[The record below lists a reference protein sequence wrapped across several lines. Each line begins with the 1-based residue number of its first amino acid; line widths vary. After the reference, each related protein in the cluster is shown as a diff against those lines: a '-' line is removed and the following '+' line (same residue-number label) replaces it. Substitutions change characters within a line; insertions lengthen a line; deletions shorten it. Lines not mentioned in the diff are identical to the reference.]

1 MKINIIFFLIFTAVQ
16 CAYGQST
23 YDTVL
28 RARALASR
36 GETTEAAAL
45 VSSVM
50 SPGTSFNLYLERG
63 EIYLK
68 GSVIREARADFMAAE
83 GLMQGTGLYGLAKC
97 AAAEGNAAEVARYM
111 EAHLKSPY
119 KRSEPEIVLDNSF
132 VAVSSSPEWRALWKK
147 EWYRGFERMRWE
159 TEHYLK
165 AGRTEMALETLSS
178 LEAEYPGMPVTEYCG
193 ALISMTRTGYS
204 DAVKALVPLTEK
216 ADAPPAWIF
225 TLAEA
230 QAKNGN
236 YQEAA
241 SVYTRLI
248 TSEYPDASLFL
259 KRGEMRAKAGDTK
272 AAIDDFQKFLGFY
285 PDDFTAL
292 SLLGKTFAEEGAIY
306 EALPYL
312 NENIEKHPG
321 ESQAFR
327 LRGDAWFA
335 GRTWDKAAEDYTM
348 SLDLD
353 PENPAV
359 NLNLALSLI
368 NNGKPEDACHFLRKA
383 KDLGEKSAAQYMAKY
398 CLK

>member
-1 MKINIIFFLIFTAVQ
+1 MKINIIFFLIFTVVQ
-16 CAYGQST
+16 CVHGQSN

-50 SPGTSFNLYLERG
+50 SPGASFKLHLERG
-63 EIYLK
+63 EIYLR
-68 GSVIREARADFMAAE
+68 GSVIREARADFLAAE
-83 GLMQGTGLYGLAKC
+83 GLMQGTGLYGLARC
-97 AAAEGNAAEVARYM
+97 AAAEGNAAETARYM

-119 KRSEPEIVLDNSF
+119 KRSEPEIVLDSSF
-132 VAVSSSPEWRALWKK
+132 AAVSSSPEWRALWKK
-147 EWYRGFERMRWE
+147 EWYKGFERMKWE

-165 AGRTEMALETLSS
+165 AGRTEMASETWS
-178 LEAEYPGMPVTEYCG
+178 LLAAEYPGMPVTEYCG
-193 ALISMTRTGYS
+193 ALIAMARSGYS
-204 DAVKALVPLTEK
+204 DAVKTLEPLTEK
-216 ADAPPAWIF
+216 ADAQPAWLF

-230 QAKNGN
+230 QEGNGN
-236 YQEAA
+236 YQAAA

-259 KRGEMRAKAGDTK
+259 KRGEMRARAGETK
-272 AAIDDFQKFLGFY
+272 AAIEDFQKFLGYY
-285 PDDFTAL
+285 PDDFRAL

-321 ESQAFR
+321 ESQAFS

-353 PENPAV
+353 PENPGV
-359 NLNLALSLI
+359 NLSLGLSLI
-368 NNGKPEDACHFLRKA
+368 NCGKPEDACHYLRKA
-383 KDLGEKSAAQYMAKY
+383 KDLGEKSAAQYLAKH